1 MKNHSESRSPIV
13 TDKAKLQREQDFH
26 DRRFSQD
33 TERQRKVGKFYKIT
47 KSIQQAKEK
56 TLFDSSKGARVIEYG
71 CGTGSYAFKLA
82 QNGAELVTGID
93 ISPVA
98 IEKAQAIAINQG
110 VTSKTSFE
118 VMNAENLEFA
128 PNSYDLICGSGILHH
143 LEIDLAMDSIVKVL
157 QPDGKAIFVEPLG
170 HNFLINLYRR
180 LTPSIRSEDEHPL
193 LDQDLVSFKQ
203 YFHQVN
209 IRYFYLTSLGA
220 SLIAGKPGF
229 NFALKSLEL
238 LDSALLKLPG
248 IKKQAWMV
256 LIELSRPIK

>member
-1 MKNHSESRSPIV
+1 MV
-13 TDKAKLQREQDFH
+13 TDNAKLKREQEFH

-33 TERQRKVGKFYKIT
+33 TERQQKVGKFYQIT

-56 TLFDSSKGARVIEYG
+56 ILFDSSKGAKVIEYG

-98 IEKAQAIAINQG
+98 IEKARAIAIDKG
-110 VTSKTSFE
+110 VASKTSFE

-128 PNSYDLICGSGILHH
+128 PDSYNLICGSGILHH
-143 LEIDLAMDSIVKVL
+143 LDLNLAMDSIVKVL
-157 QPDGKAIFVEPLG
+157 QPNGKAIFVEPLG

-193 LDQDLVSFKQ
+193 LDKDLAFFKQ
-203 YFHQVN
+203 HFHQVN

-220 SLIAGKPGF
+220 SFIAGKPGF

-238 LDSALLKLPG
+238 LDMALLKLPG

-256 LIELSRPIK
+256 LIELSQPIK